1 MRFARQIA
9 ALVFIVALPVALI
22 TTNVRIVVNEPRV
35 YAYAVDHFH
44 TARTT
49 QLSRSE
55 LLRASDELRDYFNSN
70 EDTVLIRVARNGQTV
85 ALFNARE
92 VEHLRDVKNLLQLTF
107 RVQEG
112 AIVFI
117 MAYVVMVFLWARE
130 RTLRR
135 LAHEVLISGLASIA
149 VLGTLGLVVLTGFDA
164 AFERFHLIAFDND
177 LWQLDPDTDRLIQM
191 FPEGFWYDVTL
202 WVAVAT
208 SVELI
213 ALAIGSAAILRIT
226 REERM
231 RTVKITGDLPSEGEG
246 AQA

>member
-1 MRFARQIA
+1 
-9 ALVFIVALPVALI
+9 
-22 TTNVRIVVNEPRV
+22 
-35 YAYAVDHFH
+35 
-44 TARTT
+44 
-49 QLSRSE
+49 
-55 LLRASDELRDYFNSN
+55 
-70 EDTVLIRVARNGQTV
+70 
-85 ALFNARE
+85 
-92 VEHLRDVKNLLQLTF
+92 
-107 RVQEG
+107 
-112 AIVFI
+112 
-117 MAYVVMVFLWARE
+117 
-130 RTLRR
+130 
-135 LAHEVLISGLASIA
+135 VLISGLASIA

-213 ALAIGSAAILRIT
+213 ALAIGSAAILRMT

>member
-1 MRFARQIA
+1 
-9 ALVFIVALPVALI
+9 
-22 TTNVRIVVNEPRV
+22 
-35 YAYAVDHFH
+35 
-44 TARTT
+44 
-49 QLSRSE
+49 
-55 LLRASDELRDYFNSN
+55 
-70 EDTVLIRVARNGQTV
+70 VARNGQTV

-149 VLGTLGLVVLTGFDA
+149 VLGTLGLVVLTVFDA